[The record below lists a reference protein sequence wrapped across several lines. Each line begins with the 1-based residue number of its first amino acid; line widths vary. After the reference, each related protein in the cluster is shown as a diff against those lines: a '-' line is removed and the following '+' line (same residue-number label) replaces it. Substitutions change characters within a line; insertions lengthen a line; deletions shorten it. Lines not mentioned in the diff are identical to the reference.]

1 MGIRYCIHCGMPIP
15 RKVKVCPECGTSQIV
30 SEPRN
35 DLRSIEMP
43 RFSQKKAVRRP
54 ERRTRRG
61 GQKPKRSALLMTA
74 GILAVFCVAVFFVL
88 KASKEARNARSRQR
102 ENMLDSQR
110 TRRREISI
118 PDISMPDISF
128 PDIRLPEAPPAAFA
142 PAGYETGTDLMGET
156 FLNVNIYYTN
166 IAEERQCFLT
176 NFRISVQQEGEAC
189 RQTVS
194 DVKENRLMG
203 YVQPDETA
211 LVSEAFLVTPE
222 KEATVTVS
230 ALFSDDICLEE
241 TVLPHADGTVT
252 VCE

>member
-15 RKVKVCPECGTSQIV
+15 RKVKVCPECGTSQII
-30 SEPRN
+30 SAPRN

-43 RFSQKKAVRRP
+43 QFSQKKAVRRP
-54 ERRTRRG
+54 DRGTRRG
-61 GQKPKRSALLMTA
+61 QQKPNRFALLLIA
-74 GILAVFCVAVFFVL
+74 GFLAVFCITVFFVV
-88 KASKEARNARSRQR
+88 KASDEIKNARSRHR

-110 TRRREISI
+110 TRRPVISI

-128 PDIRLPEAPPAAFA
+128 PDIRLPEPPPATFA
-142 PAGYETGTDLMGET
+142 AAGYETETDLTGEM

-176 NFRISVQQEGEAC
+176 NFRISVQQEGKAC

-194 DVKENRLMG
+194 TAKENRLMG

-211 LVSEAFLVTPE
+211 LISEAFFVTPE

-230 ALFSDDICLEE
+230 ALFGADIYLEE